1 MANTIGTAYV
11 QIIPSA
17 QGIKGSI
24 EGIMKGEADSAG
36 TSSGKAFIGKFG
48 GALKATGAKIAKI
61 GAGMT
66 AAGAGLSVLGHK
78 YIELAE
84 TQAQAELKLTTIY
97 RDRMGATKKA
107 AKSTMELASALQA
120 QGVVGDEVTISG
132 AQQLATFAKYPKT
145 VDALLPAMDNLLV
158 QQHGLNGTTQD
169 AVGIAN
175 LMGKAMQGQTGA
187 LTRVGI
193 TFTDAQAKVLK
204 YGNEQE
210 RAATLAKVINDN
222 VGNMN
227 EEFAKTDAG
236 KLQQAKNTL
245 GDIGEKIGAT
255 LMPAISSIA
264 KWVSANLLP
273 KIESLVGFLE
283 SHPVLAK
290 IAVGVTAFLA
300 IAGPLITT
308 IGGIVMAA
316 GVLAPVL
323 GAISVPM
330 VAAGLAIGVVVAYGV
345 QLYRNWD
352 KIKASAK
359 KTWGSVKATIS
370 SFVEGAKAKF
380 QSFKSF
386 TASVWNAIKNAITH
400 PVQTAKNLIRG
411 YINVIGRIVGVPGL
425 AGKVSGVWNSIRHRM
440 TAPIQAARSTL
451 RGIINSI
458 KGWFPLR
465 IGRIMSN
472 IKTPTINLNLAS
484 KRFGKL
490 GSIKYPTGFR
500 VGWHAKGAI
509 FREPTIIGQHG
520 FGEAGPEAA
529 LPLNPFWKRFDS
541 LGGDIVGAVAAQL
554 RTVDTSGGTVTLIIN
569 LDGKVLGEAVVE
581 YVNGQTIITGI
592 NPIGV

>member
-36 TSSGKAFIGKFG
+36 TSSGKAFSGKFG

-210 RAATLAKVINDN
+210 RAATLSKVITDN

-255 LMPAISSIA
+255 LMPAIGSIA

-308 IGGIVMAA
+308 LGGIVMAA

-458 KGWFPLR
+458 KNWFPIR

-472 IKTPTINLNLAS
+472 IKTPTINLNWAS

-509 FREPTIIGQHG
+509 FTTPTIIGQHG

>member
-1 MANTIGTAYV
+1 MANTIGTAYI

-36 TSSGKAFIGKFG
+36 TSSGKAFSGKFG
-48 GALKATGAKIAKI
+48 GALKSTGAKIAKI

-107 AKSTMELASALQA
+107 AKSTMELASAIQA
-120 QGVVGDEVTISG
+120 QGVVGDEVTLSG

-158 QQHGLNGTTQD
+158 QQHGLNSTTQD

-193 TFTDAQAKVLK
+193 TFTDAQDKVLK

-210 RAATLAKVINDN
+210 RAATLAKVITDN

-245 GDIGEKIGAT
+245 GDIGEKLGAT
-255 LMPAISSIA
+255 LMPAIGSIA

-273 KIESLVGFLE
+273 KIERLVGFLE

-290 IAVGVTAFLA
+290 IALGVTAFLA
-300 IAGPLITT
+300 VAGPLITT
-308 IGGIVMAA
+308 LGGIVMAA

-386 TASVWNAIKNAITH
+386 TASIWAAIKNAITH

-411 YINVIGRIVGVPGL
+411 YINVIGRVIGVPGL

-458 KGWFPLR
+458 KNWFPLR

-472 IKTPTINLNLAS
+472 IKTPTIGLNWSS
-484 KRFGKL
+484 KSFGKL

-509 FREPTIIGQHG
+509 FTQPTIIGQHG

-541 LGGDIVGAVAAQL
+541 LGGDIVGAVSDQL

>member
-1 MANTIGTAYV
+1 MANTIGTAYI

-36 TSSGKAFIGKFG
+36 TSSGKAFSGKFG
-48 GALKATGAKIAKI
+48 GALKATGSKIAKI

-107 AKSTMELASALQA
+107 AKSTMELASAIQA
-120 QGVVGDEVTISG
+120 QGVVGDEVTLSG

-210 RAATLAKVINDN
+210 RAATLAKVITDN

-245 GDIGEKIGAT
+245 GDIGEKLGAT
-255 LMPAISSIA
+255 LMPAIGSIA

-273 KIESLVGFLE
+273 KIESLVDR
-283 SHPVLAK
+283 K
-290 IAVGVTAFLA
+290 
-300 IAGPLITT
+300 
-308 IGGIVMAA
+308 
-316 GVLAPVL
+316 
-323 GAISVPM
+323 SV
-330 VAAGLAIGVVVAYGV
+330 V
-345 QLYRNWD
+345 
-352 KIKASAK
+352 
-359 KTWGSVKATIS
+359 
-370 SFVEGAKAKF
+370 
-380 QSFKSF
+380 
-386 TASVWNAIKNAITH
+386 
-400 PVQTAKNLIRG
+400 
-411 YINVIGRIVGVPGL
+411 
-425 AGKVSGVWNSIRHRM
+425 
-440 TAPIQAARSTL
+440 
-451 RGIINSI
+451 
-458 KGWFPLR
+458 
-465 IGRIMSN
+465 
-472 IKTPTINLNLAS
+472 
-484 KRFGKL
+484 
-490 GSIKYPTGFR
+490 
-500 VGWHAKGAI
+500 
-509 FREPTIIGQHG
+509 
-520 FGEAGPEAA
+520 
-529 LPLNPFWKRFDS
+529 
-541 LGGDIVGAVAAQL
+541 
-554 RTVDTSGGTVTLIIN
+554 
-569 LDGKVLGEAVVE
+569 
-581 YVNGQTIITGI
+581 
-592 NPIGV
+592 

>member
-36 TSSGKAFIGKFG
+36 TSSGKAFSGKFG

-107 AKSTMELASALQA
+107 AKSTMELASAIQK
-120 QGVVGDEVTISG
+120 QGVVGDEVTLSG

-210 RAATLAKVINDN
+210 RAATLAKVITDN

-245 GDIGEKIGAT
+245 GDIGEKLGAT
-255 LMPAISSIA
+255 LMPAIGSIA

-300 IAGPLITT
+300 VAGPLITT
-308 IGGIVMAA
+308 LGGIVVAA
-316 GVLAPVL
+316 GALAPVL

-345 QLYRNWD
+345 HLCRNWD

-370 SFVEGAKAKF
+370 GAIAKF

-386 TASVWNAIKNAITH
+386 TAAVWNAIKNAITH

-411 YINVIGRIVGVPGL
+411 YINVIGRIVVVQGL

-458 KGWFPLR
+458 KNWFPLR

-472 IKTPTINLNLAS
+472 IKTPTIGLNWSS
-484 KRFGKL
+484 KSFGKL

-509 FREPTIIGQHG
+509 FTQPTIIGQHG

-541 LGGDIVGAVAAQL
+541 LGGDIVGAVTAQL
-554 RTVDTSGGTVTLIIN
+554 RTVDTRGGTVTLIIN

>member
-36 TSSGKAFIGKFG
+36 TSSGKAFSGKFG

-107 AKSTMELASALQA
+107 AKSTMELASAIQA
-120 QGVVGDEVTISG
+120 QGVVGDEVTLSG

-169 AVGIAN
+169 AVSIAN

-210 RAATLAKVINDN
+210 RAATLAKVITDN

-236 KLQQAKNTL
+236 KIQQAKNTL
-245 GDIGEKIGAT
+245 GDIGEKLGAT
-255 LMPAISSIA
+255 LMPAIGSIA
-264 KWVSANLLP
+264 KWVSDNLLP

-290 IAVGVTAFLA
+290 IALGVTAFLA
-300 IAGPLITT
+300 VAGPLITT
-308 IGGIVMAA
+308 LGGIVMAA

-345 QLYRNWD
+345 QLYKNWD

-359 KTWGSVKATIS
+359 NTWGSVKATIS

-386 TASVWNAIKNAITH
+386 TASIWAAIKNAITH

-411 YINVIGRIVGVPGL
+411 YINVIGQVIGVPGL

-458 KGWFPLR
+458 KNWFPLR

-472 IKTPTINLNLAS
+472 IKTPTIDLKWSS
-484 KRFGKL
+484 KSFGKL
-490 GSIKYPTGFR
+490 GSIKYPSGFR

-509 FREPTIIGQHG
+509 FTQPTIIGQHG
-520 FGEAGPEAA
+520 FGDAGPEAA

-554 RTVDTSGGTVTLIIN
+554 RTVDTSGGTVTIVIN

>member
-36 TSSGKAFIGKFG
+36 TSSGKAFSGKFG

-107 AKSTMELASALQA
+107 AKSTMELASAIQA
-120 QGVVGDEVTISG
+120 QGVVGDEVTLSG

-169 AVGIAN
+169 AVSIAN

-210 RAATLAKVINDN
+210 RAATLAQVITDN

-227 EEFAKTDAG
+227 EEFANTDAG
-236 KLQQAKNTL
+236 KLQKAKNTL
-245 GDIGEKIGAT
+245 GDIGEKLGAT
-255 LMPAISSIA
+255 LMPEIGSIA

-283 SHPVLAK
+283 SHPVIAK

-300 IAGPLITT
+300 VAGPLITT
-308 IGGIVMAA
+308 LGGIVVAA

-386 TASVWNAIKNAITH
+386 TSAVWAAIKNAITH

-411 YINVIGRIVGVPGL
+411 YINVIGRVVGVPGL

-458 KGWFPLR
+458 KNWFPLR

-472 IKTPTINLNLAS
+472 IKTPTIDLNWKS
-484 KRFGKL
+484 KSFGKL

-509 FREPTIIGQHG
+509 FTSPTIIGQHG

-529 LPLNPFWKRFDS
+529 LPLNPFWERFDS
-541 LGGDIVGAVAAQL
+541 LGGDIVGAVADQL
-554 RTVDTSGGTVTLIIN
+554 RTVDTSGGTVTIVIN

>member
-36 TSSGKAFIGKFG
+36 TSSGKAFGGKFG

-107 AKSTMELASALQA
+107 AKSTMELASAIQK
-120 QGVVGDEVTISG
+120 QGVVGDEVTLSG

-193 TFTDAQAKVLK
+193 TFTDAQAKILK

-245 GDIGEKIGAT
+245 GDIGEKLGAT
-255 LMPAISSIA
+255 LMPAIGSIA

-290 IAVGVTAFLA
+290 IALGVTAFLA
-300 IAGPLITT
+300 VAGPLITT
-308 IGGIVMAA
+308 LGGIVMAA
-316 GVLAPVL
+316 GALAPVL
-323 GAISVPM
+323 GAISIPM

-359 KTWGSVKATIS
+359 KTWGSIKATIS
-370 SFVEGAKAKF
+370 SFVDGAKAKF

-386 TASVWNAIKNAITH
+386 TAAVWAAIKNAITH

-425 AGKVSGVWNSIRHRM
+425 AGKVSGVWNSIKHRM

-458 KGWFPLR
+458 KNWFPLR
-465 IGRIMSN
+465 IGRIMSH
-472 IKTPTINLNLAS
+472 IKTPTIDLNWKS
-484 KRFGKL
+484 KSFGKL

-509 FREPTIIGQHG
+509 FTQPTIIGQHG

-541 LGGDIVGAVAAQL
+541 LGGDIVGAVASQL
-554 RTVDTSGGTVTLIIN
+554 RTVDTTGGTVTIVIN

>member
-1 MANTIGTAYV
+1 
-11 QIIPSA
+11 
-17 QGIKGSI
+17 
-24 EGIMKGEADSAG
+24 
-36 TSSGKAFIGKFG
+36 
-48 GALKATGAKIAKI
+48 
-61 GAGMT
+61 
-66 AAGAGLSVLGHK
+66 
-78 YIELAE
+78 
-84 TQAQAELKLTTIY
+84 
-97 RDRMGATKKA
+97 
-107 AKSTMELASALQA
+107 
-120 QGVVGDEVTISG
+120 
-132 AQQLATFAKYPKT
+132 
-145 VDALLPAMDNLLV
+145 
-158 QQHGLNGTTQD
+158 
-169 AVGIAN
+169 
-175 LMGKAMQGQTGA
+175 
-187 LTRVGI
+187 
-193 TFTDAQAKVLK
+193 
-204 YGNEQE
+204 
-210 RAATLAKVINDN
+210 
-222 VGNMN
+222 MN

-255 LMPAISSIA
+255 LMPAIGSIA

-300 IAGPLITT
+300 VAGPLITT
-308 IGGIVMAA
+308 LGGIIMAA

-458 KGWFPLR
+458 KGWFPIR

-472 IKTPTINLNLAS
+472 IKTPTINLNWAS